1 MRMLNKSLA
10 ALAVLVTALLL
21 SSGGIASAS
30 TPTAAQR
37 AAFAALRGA
46 PATSVPA
53 AVARFIDS
61 PTGRKF
67 GVDARN
73 VHRVPAPGGGSW
85 SVLSGDSDLCVVFEA
100 KENISVC
107 ADDAQAK
114 AGALQVL
121 LIDPKQPGSGE
132 ARTSA
137 TDGPATQ
144 VGLVSDDVTSVTAKL
159 QSGGSSGV
167 VINPSGLYAVRSGYP
182 VTSLTLR
189 RAAGPSRVI
198 KWGTSR
204 PSRLPK
210 PVAHAS
216 SGFVYLCTSP
226 GFAGC
231 VIAAGGLWTALL
243 PINQVSVYSGDGW
256 PMCGNA
262 LNTNG
267 TWAGTTFC
275 NTGLSP
281 VVSHPYNGSSRY
293 GWGGPGPN
301 VAQMLGGETVAYN

>member
-1 MRMLNKSLA
+1 LNKSLA
-10 ALAVLVTALLL
+10 ALAVSVIALLV
-21 SSGGIASAS
+21 SSAGIASAS
-30 TPTAAQR
+30 APTAAQR
-37 AAFAALRGA
+37 SAFAALRGA

-73 VHRVPAPGGGSW
+73 VHRVPAPGGGLW
-85 SVLSGDSDLCVVFEA
+85 SVLSGNSGLCVVLET
-100 KENISVC
+100 KEYISAC

-114 AGALQVL
+114 AGTFQIL

-144 VGLVSDDVTSVTAKL
+144 IGLVSDDITSATARL
-159 QSGGSSGV
+159 QSGDSSGV
-167 VINPSGLYAVRSGYP
+167 VINPNGLYAVESGYP
-182 VTSLTLR
+182 VTSLTLH

-198 KWGTSR
+198 RWGASR
-204 PSRLPK
+204 PIKRQK
-210 PVAHAS
+210 PVAHTA
-216 SGFVYLCTSP
+216 FNYVAYLCTSS
-226 GFAGC
+226 GFLGC
-231 VIAAGGLWTALL
+231 VIAAGGRWMANWL
-243 PINQVSVYSGDGW
+243 PIGAISVYSGDTW

-262 LNTNG
+262 LNSNG
-267 TWAGTTFC
+267 TWAGTTLC
-275 NTGLSP
+275 NTGIGALT
-281 VVSHPYNGSSRY
+281 HPYNQSNRL

-301 VAQMLGGETVAYN
+301 VAQMVGGEAVGFN